1 MQIQSILAGAL
12 VLGLAG
18 LPAFA
23 ATQQTF
29 AEAHAKAKAA
39 QAKAASVG
47 GEWRDVGALLKRAS
61 EAAAQGELDRA
72 LALTTPTDTE
82 FSSCSGL
89 PMTMIQSPTRSASES
104 ARGR

>member
-29 AEAHAKAKAA
+29 AEAHTKAKAA

-72 LALTTPTDTE
+72 LALTAQAQMQSELGYQQAIEQRNPDTVSL
-82 FSSCSGL
+82 F
-89 PMTMIQSPTRSASES
+89 
-104 ARGR
+104 AR